1 MFEFDNY
8 EWEYNIPKNSTKINL
23 GCKILGKLH
32 IYKISNLCVCVYI
45 YNKKNKDKPYAKVE
59 FC

>member
-1 MFEFDNY
+1 MNQFSSQVNLMFEFDNY

-32 IYKISNLCVCVYI
+32 IYKIKTNHMLRWSFVDSN
-45 YNKKNKDKPYAKVE
+45 P
-59 FC
+59 